1 MRETKEFSALSWIP
15 FQTHQDQENLW
26 KSGPGEL
33 QCFVSTKA
41 TATADSSDGKPLWF
55 ISFVKFSSRTEA
67 PQPNPDTGPPPAPSA
82 PFKPPPEKLENVAPN
97 PLSFSTSFKGKNG
110 LYNWTYPTTTMPVII
125 IPVATGILGGG
136 GNQHYIPK
144 SFYNISFTALTTHS
158 SPGIREK
165 PTNHFEM
172 WTHPRRIEG
181 CCEMPQPKNVVV
193 YLPFVRFIEVK
204 TLTTVDIET
213 SWQSLQLELINWSI
227 TQSQTSIKHFYPFQ
241 TSIL

>member
-136 GNQHYIPK
+136 GT
-144 SFYNISFTALTTHS
+144 NI
-158 SPGIREK
+158 I
-165 PTNHFEM
+165 
-172 WTHPRRIEG
+172 
-181 CCEMPQPKNVVV
+181 
-193 YLPFVRFIEVK
+193 Y
-204 TLTTVDIET
+204 
-213 SWQSLQLELINWSI
+213 QSLSTTYLLQLLQPTQAPEFGRNQPTILRCGLILEGLKDVVRCL
-227 TQSQTSIKHFYPFQ
+227 SQKTW
-241 TSIL
+241 